1 MIHMKASFILLLVT
15 LSYVSY
21 AQNSITTFI
30 LLRHAEKATDGTKDP
45 DLNEAGKKR
54 AESLVKLLASTKIG
68 AIYSTHFKRTQ
79 NTVAP
84 LAQAHS
90 LSILNYEGSKMEE
103 IDDMLTKFNGE
114 TIVLSGHSNTTPA
127 IVNYLTGHKDE
138 FKTFD
143 DADYGNL
150 IIVSLARK
158 GEAKVTWFRY

>member
-1 MIHMKASFILLLVT
+1 MKIFFVLLMT
-15 LSYVSY
+15 AMTYGSI

-45 DLNEAGKKR
+45 DLTEAGKKR
-54 AESLVKLLASTKIG
+54 AESLVKLLYHTKIN
-68 AIYSTHFKRTQ
+68 AIYSTNFKRTK

-90 LSILNYEGSKMEE
+90 LSILNYDGSKMEE
-103 IDDMLTKFNGE
+103 IDAMLAKFNGG

-127 IVNYLTGHKDE
+127 IINYLTGHRDE

-143 DADYGNL
+143 DSDYGNL
-150 IIVSLARK
+150 MIVSVIEK
-158 GEAKVTWFRY
+158 GRESKVTWLRY